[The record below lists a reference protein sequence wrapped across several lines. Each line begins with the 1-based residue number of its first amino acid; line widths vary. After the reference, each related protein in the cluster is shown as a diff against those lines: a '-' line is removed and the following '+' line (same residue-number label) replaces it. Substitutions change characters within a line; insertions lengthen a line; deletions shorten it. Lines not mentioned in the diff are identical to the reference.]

1 MSFSEKNLDSILNK
15 YSKMVT
21 PVMGRLLGCYVD
33 KKNQEIVKY
42 QVFTGGKKIRP
53 ALVLI
58 ICRLLGGKM
67 KEAIYPAAGLEILHN
82 YSLIIDDII
91 DNSNLR
97 RNKPTTWFKFG
108 RSIAQCVGINYSAA
122 VFQAANQSKNPVKIS
137 ELFAKTMKTIV
148 DGEILDILFE
158 RAGRKEEPYIVK
170 NRYHNIANKDYFKM
184 VGKKTAALFQTCC
197 ETGGIAAGAS
207 ERKLKALSNYGF
219 NLGIAFQIQ
228 DDILDIFGEKK
239 SFGKKIGKDIM
250 ERKGGNIVIMLALK
264 ELPKSD
270 KKRVLEIMRKNEIK
284 NKDIQGVIKLIK
296 KTNGLQ
302 NAYRL
307 GKNFAEKAKENLNY
321 LPKNKW
327 SNILNAIANFTI
339 ERKN

>member
-1 MSFSEKNLDSILNK
+1 MSFLDSILNK

-21 PVMGRLLGCYVD
+21 PVMGELLDSYVD
-33 KKNQEIVKY
+33 KENQEIVKY
-42 QVFTGGKKIRP
+42 QVFTGGKRIRP

-58 ICRLLGGKM
+58 TCQLLGGKV
-67 KEAIYPAAGLEILHN
+67 KDAIFPAAGLEILHN

-91 DNSNLR
+91 DNSTLR

-108 RSIAQCVGINYSAA
+108 RSIAQCVGIDYSAV
-122 VFQAANQSKNPVKIS
+122 VFQAANQSKKPVRMS

-170 NRYHNIANKDYFKM
+170 NRYRNIANKDYFKM
-184 VGKKTAALFQTCC
+184 VSKKTAALFKTCC
-197 ETGGIAAGAS
+197 EIGGIAAGAS
-207 ERKLKALSNYGF
+207 EKNLKALRNYGF
-219 NLGIAFQIQ
+219 NLGIAFQVQ

-239 SFGKKIGKDIM
+239 SFGKKIGKDIT

-264 ELPKSD
+264 ELPKSE
-270 KKRVLEIMRKNEIK
+270 KKRVLEIMRKKEIK
-284 NKDIQGVIKLIK
+284 SQDIQGAIQLIK
-296 KTNGLQ
+296 KTNSLQ
-302 NAYRL
+302 KAYRL
-307 GKNFAEKAKENLNY
+307 GKSFAEKAKENLND

-327 SNILNAIANFTI
+327 NNILNEIANFTI

>member
-1 MSFSEKNLDSILNK
+1 
-15 YSKMVT
+15 
-21 PVMGRLLGCYVD
+21 
-33 KKNQEIVKY
+33 
-42 QVFTGGKKIRP
+42 
-53 ALVLI
+53 
-58 ICRLLGGKM
+58 
-67 KEAIYPAAGLEILHN
+67 
-82 YSLIIDDII
+82 
-91 DNSNLR
+91 
-97 RNKPTTWFKFG
+97 
-108 RSIAQCVGINYSAA
+108 
-122 VFQAANQSKNPVKIS
+122 
-137 ELFAKTMKTIV
+137 
-148 DGEILDILFE
+148 
-158 RAGRKEEPYIVK
+158 
-170 NRYHNIANKDYFKM
+170 
-184 VGKKTAALFQTCC
+184 
-197 ETGGIAAGAS
+197 
-207 ERKLKALSNYGF
+207 
-219 NLGIAFQIQ
+219 LGIAFQIQ